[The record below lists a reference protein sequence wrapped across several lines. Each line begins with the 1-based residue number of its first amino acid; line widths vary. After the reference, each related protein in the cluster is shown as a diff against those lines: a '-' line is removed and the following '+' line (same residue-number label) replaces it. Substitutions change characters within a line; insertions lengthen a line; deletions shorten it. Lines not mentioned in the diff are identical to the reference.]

1 MRTRQ
6 VDEHENEYEITRT
19 TTQTM
24 VRVALGPRTKM
35 RMPTVMMPMPR
46 M

>member
-6 VDEHENEYEITRT
+6 VDEHEHEITRT

-24 VRVALGPRTKM
+24 MRVALGRRTKM

>member
-6 VDEHENEYEITRT
+6 VDEHENEITRT

-24 VRVALGPRTKM
+24 MRVALGPRTKM

>member
-6 VDEHENEYEITRT
+6 VDEHEYEITRT

-24 VRVALGPRTKM
+24 MRVALGPRTKM